1 MPSQILTHAHSAL
14 IASGV
19 LASFTALVRNPDD
32 ALRRTFPY
40 LAVVQFGYAFLCL
53 DSSGGGGRKSRS
65 QSGKKKKKPAGI
77 KEAVGRKYR
86 DKLGVRK
93 KPPPQENSLPS
104 RSMAARTDDFSFFLF
119 FFFVTIVDVR
129 RPGHLLDRRHAGA
142 IPRHGPVRRA
152 RDVARRAH
160 APVRRARRAR
170 GRVSA
175 RLRARRRRGK
185 VEAGPRRR
193 GADRRGFRRGDW
205 SARGCVGWGRAHS
218 AWWGLSLSLFF
229 FFFFFEGL
237 LMVMNGTG
245 Y

>member
-14 IASGV
+14 IASGA

-32 ALRRTFPY
+32 ALRRTLPY

-53 DSSGGGGRKSRS
+53 DSSGGGGSSKSRS

-77 KEAVGRKYR
+77 KEAVVGRKYR

-93 KPPPQENSLPS
+93 NPLKKTPSLLDQWQLGL
-104 RSMAARTDDFSFFLF
+104 TIFSFFF
-119 FFFVTIVDVR
+119 FSVTIVDVR
-129 RPGHLLDRRHAGA
+129 RPGLLLDRRHAGA

-160 APVRRARRAR
+160 DPVRRARRAR
-170 GRVSA
+170 GRVPA

-218 AWWGLSLSLFF
+218 AWWGLSLSFF
-229 FFFFFEGL
+229 FFFLTKNFSC
-237 LMVMNGTG
+237 
-245 Y
+245 